1 VKRLPYL
8 PRADAYATEAGGRIF
23 YPTDDLSED
32 GVYEVKPVKYD
43 DAELDDL
50 KPFGLVEDLEWR
62 KQLEEQAGNFP
73 SLPLSDLAADSK
85 NLPPDLNER
94 DGLLWDFARL
104 LTSKGYVLD
113 LKGYS
118 ACFRVN
124 KKQQTFESDEEFEA
138 LLRGDIKPFEG
149 LATSVN
155 LSCIDF
161 YPALSGKKNW

>member
-1 VKRLPYL
+1 LPYL

-23 YPTDDLSED
+23 YPTDDRSE
-32 GVYEVKPVKYD
+32 GGAYEVKPLKYD
-43 DAELDDL
+43 GAQMDDL
-50 KPFGLVEDLEWR
+50 KLFGLVEDLEWR
-62 KQLEEQAGNFP
+62 QQLEAQAGNFYSL
-73 SLPLSDLAADSK
+73 SLPDMAADSK
-85 NLPPDLNER
+85 NVPDLSER

-104 LTSKGYVLD
+104 LISNGYVLD
-113 LKGYS
+113 MKGYS

-124 KKQQTFESDEEFEA
+124 KNQQTFATDEEFEA
-138 LLRGDIKPFEG
+138 LLRGDIKPFSG